1 MGVAVAFFCCSLS
14 WVKVVSGSTKPRL
27 CVKFMKK
34 TDFVFLIELVI
45 FKIHQCFSVPFKA
58 CSAIVLNI
66 VTVSL
71 RLLFFYLE
79 VVIFFIIN
87 NFRVSGVYYISENDF

>member
-1 MGVAVAFFCCSLS
+1 
-14 WVKVVSGSTKPRL
+14 
-27 CVKFMKK
+27 
-34 TDFVFLIELVI
+34 
-45 FKIHQCFSVPFKA
+45 
-58 CSAIVLNI
+58 
-66 VTVSL
+66 VSL